1 MMFWFAV
8 ALLSAAVTY
17 AVTRPLLRETSAP
30 DNTHLADLAVYKD
43 QLTEIEADAARG
55 VLNGAEAEAART
67 EVSRRVLRQ
76 AEKPAIDEAGSA
88 PKPPVRS
95 WVKPV
100 YAATT
105 LALPLLSVA
114 LYVTYGSPGLPG
126 LPLSERIAAEAKG
139 DRPDDLIAKV
149 EARLRDHPEDGR
161 GWDVIAP
168 VYMAAGRSADAASA
182 YAAAIK
188 LLGETPERLQGFA
201 DARIRSEKGLVPEDA
216 RQVLTGLLAKN
227 PNLKEP
233 RIWLALAKEQDG
245 KFAEAAADYR
255 ALIAEAPDTAPWRA
269 AIAQRL
275 AKIEENRSSAGEAKP
290 AIEAPTTK
298 TDDRAADVE
307 GMSPADRDAFIGR
320 MVDGLAA
327 RLKADGRDKDGW
339 IKLIRAYQVL
349 GRKTDAVKAL
359 SEARSG
365 LAGDAAAIAE
375 VEELAKSLGVGG

>member
-76 AEKPAIDEAGSA
+76 AENPAIDEAGSA

-275 AKIEENRSSAGEAKP
+275 AKIEENRSSAGESKT
-290 AIEAPTTK
+290 AIEAPATTAE
-298 TDDRAADVE
+298 DRAADVE